1 VALQKTGFRLEF
13 IPMKIGAGM
22 TSIMKTVLY
31 GWTLIQGGAEM
42 EIKAIGVVGAG
53 QMGSGI
59 AEVALTSGFHVLMR
73 DVSTEAVEKGRLRIV
88 TDFDKRIQ
96 KEKMTAPEKEAILQ
110 RLSTTLELEDFG
122 NCDFVIEAAVENIP
136 LKWDIFRKLD
146 EVTRK
151 EAILASNTSS
161 ISITRIA
168 SVTQRSD
175 RVIGMHFFNPA
186 PVMKLLEIVRGL
198 VTSDETF
205 RITRDLS
212 LKMGKTPLEA
222 NDFPGFISSRL
233 IFSYMNEAV
242 YTLYEGLG
250 KAEDI
255 DAIMKMGANHPMGPL
270 ELADL
275 VGLDTCLS
283 VMNVLQEAFGDKYR
297 PCPLLTKYVEAGY
310 LGRKTGKGF
319 YTYGE
324 RR

>member
-1 VALQKTGFRLEF
+1 
-13 IPMKIGAGM
+13 M
-22 TSIMKTVLY
+22 
-31 GWTLIQGGAEM
+31 EM
-42 EIKAIGVVGAG
+42 EIKMIGVVGAG

-59 AEVALTSGFHVLMR
+59 AEVALTSGFNVLIR
-73 DVSTEAVEKGRLRIV
+73 DVTMEAVQKGRLRIV

-96 KEKMTAPEKEAILQ
+96 KGKMTADEKEAILQ
-110 RLSTTLELEDFG
+110 RLSTTMKMEDFDQ
-122 NCDFVIEAAVENIP
+122 CDFVIEAVAENIS

-151 EAILASNTSS
+151 EVILASNTSS

-168 SVTQRSD
+168 SVTQRPD
-175 RVIGMHFFNPA
+175 RVVGMHFFNPA
-186 PVMKLLEIVRGL
+186 PVMKLIEIIRGL

-205 RITRDLS
+205 HLTRELS
-212 LKMGKTPLEA
+212 LKLGKTPFEA

-283 VMNVLQEAFGDKYR
+283 VMNILQEAFGDKYR
-297 PCPLLTKYVEAGY
+297 PCPLLKKYVDAGY
-310 LGRKTGKGF
+310 LGVKTGRGF
-319 YTYGE
+319 YQYGGKK
-324 RR
+324 

>member
-1 VALQKTGFRLEF
+1 MENILKIPRTGYRLRNRCKF
-13 IPMKIGAGM
+13 VKGGM
-22 TSIMKTVLY
+22 
-31 GWTLIQGGAEM
+31 EM
-42 EIKAIGVVGAG
+42 EIKMIGIVGAG

-59 AEVALTSGFHVLMR
+59 AEVALTSGLDVMMR
-73 DVSTEAVEKGRLRIV
+73 DVTMEAVQRGRLRIV

-96 KEKMTAPEKEAILQ
+96 KGKMTEAEKGTILQ
-110 RLSTTLELEDFG
+110 RLSTTIKLEDLG
-122 NCDFVIEAAVENIP
+122 KCDVVIEAAVENIP
-136 LKWDIFRKLD
+136 LKWEIFTKLD
-146 EVTRK
+146 EVTQK

-168 SVTQRSD
+168 SATQRPD

-186 PVMKLLEIVRGL
+186 PVMKLIEIIRGL

-205 RITRDLS
+205 RITRELS

-233 IFSYMNEAV
+233 IFSFMNEGIT
-242 YTLYEGLG
+242 TLYEGLG
-250 KAEDI
+250 RAEDI

-275 VGLDTCLS
+275 VGLDTVLS
-283 VMNVLQEAFGDKYR
+283 VMSVLQEAFGDKYR

-310 LGRKTGKGF
+310 LGVKTGRGF
-319 YTYGE
+319 YQYGGKK
-324 RR
+324 

>member
-1 VALQKTGFRLEF
+1 
-13 IPMKIGAGM
+13 
-22 TSIMKTVLY
+22 
-31 GWTLIQGGAEM
+31 M

-59 AEVALTSGFHVLMR
+59 AEIALTSGFSVLMS
-73 DVSTEAVEKGRLRIV
+73 DVTTEAVEKGRLRIV
-88 TDFDKRIQ
+88 KDFDRRVQ
-96 KEKMTAPEKEAILQ
+96 KGKMTDAEKEATLKK
-110 RLSTTLELEDFG
+110 LSTTVKLEDFG
-122 NCDFVIEAAVENIP
+122 QCDFVIEAASEKII
-136 LKWDIFRKLD
+136 LKREIFKKLD
-146 EVTRK
+146 EAAGK
-151 EAILASNTSS
+151 ETILASNTSS
-161 ISITRIA
+161 ISITRMA
-168 SVTQRSD
+168 SATKRPD

-198 VTSDETF
+198 VTSDETYQTA
-205 RITRDLS
+205 RELGLR
-212 LKMGKTPLEA
+212 MGKTPIEA

-283 VMNVLQEAFGDKYR
+283 VMTVLQEAFGDKYR
-297 PCPLLTKYVEAGY
+297 PCPLLTQYVEAGY
-310 LGRKTGKGF
+310 LGVKTGRGF
-319 YTYGE
+319 YEYKK
-324 RR
+324 